1 MKNLL
6 FILLFTPFISFA
18 QSDSLTVGCIAK
30 DTTMQLYT
38 AKSGAKFFVFYSP
51 AKKKYYKVF
60 VPRIK
65 D

>member
-1 MKNLL
+1 
-6 FILLFTPFISFA
+6 
-18 QSDSLTVGCIAK
+18 LTVDCIAK
-30 DTTMQLYT
+30 DTTLTVYT
-38 AKSGAKFFVFYSP
+38 SKSGAKFFVFFSP